1 MATNSNMFVAVLKL
15 LIEIKAKTKNIFKPK
30 KTNRKN
36 LRELKLI
43 KKYKHIAKLQ

>member
-1 MATNSNMFVAVLKL
+1 MFVAVLKL

-36 LRELKLI
+36 LRIKTN
-43 KKYKHIAKLQ
+43 KKYKHVAKLQ